1 MKEKEKMLVLLNQLG
16 DALSNGETEK
26 QKNLLSELENNLV
39 FKDQEQKE
47 KWLDM
52 VATFTEW
59 GNFETM
65 TKNLINQQKKRWCYL
80 STYNRLETLKEIR
93 RELAKMGATV
103 LIPSYY
109 ELYEM
114 EVMTRDDDTDKVKKL
129 KEQCKNIFVL
139 RGDCGEGLSL
149 DFVLNGFYYHLSY
162 DENPFFPCMYN
173 KIKITNE
180 GDYFGTRYLYSSE
193 DLNNKLWAKNKTLC
207 FSFGYDDFFK
217 ICTDET
223 IKECATYH
231 LEQIKKEIV
240 EGSESSSYTD
250 QYNPKDKRDN
260 IFNSSKG
267 FYYNKRPMTKEE
279 IERGF

>member
-1 MKEKEKMLVLLNQLG
+1 MKEKEKMLVLLNRLG
-16 DALSNGETEK
+16 DALSNGETEQ
-26 QKNLLSELENNLV
+26 QKNILSELENNLV
-39 FKDQEQKE
+39 FKNQEQKE

-59 GNFETM
+59 GDFETM
-65 TKNLINQQKKRWCYL
+65 TRDIINQQKKRWCYL

-93 RELAKMGATV
+93 RELAKMGASV

-114 EVMTRDDDTDKVKKL
+114 EVMTRDDDPNKVKKL

-149 DFVLNGFYYHLSY
+149 DFILNGFYYHLSY
-162 DENPFFPCMYN
+162 DENPFLPCMYN
-173 KIKITNE
+173 KIKINND
-180 GDYFGTRYLYSSE
+180 GDYFGTRFLYSTE
-193 DLNNKLWAKNKTLC
+193 DLNNRSWGKNKTLC

-217 ICTDET
+217 ICTDEQ
-223 IKECATYH
+223 IKECAAYH

-240 EGSESSSYTD
+240 EGGESSSYTD
-250 QYNPKDKRDN
+250 QYNPKEKHHN
-260 IFNSSKG
+260 IFNYSKG